1 MSRLGKRQLALM
13 AQLGGVHSYI
23 VVPGPVARSL
33 YARGIMA
40 PGSSRSEGFAMLTPA
55 GYRALADALESG
67 AIKRE
72 DLALPRPSTP
82 PAELDPVLNAERN

>member
-13 AQLGGVHSYI
+13 AQLGGVHTYI
-23 VVPGPVARSL
+23 VVPGPVERSL

-40 PGSSRSEGFAMLTPA
+40 PGSSRSQGFAMLTPT
-55 GYRALADALESG
+55 GYRAIADALESG

-72 DLALPRPSTP
+72 DLALPKRPIP
-82 PAELDPVLNAERN
+82 PVELDPVLSAEKN